1 MIFYRLTVHMSNKS
15 DLDYIHKI
23 VDGDT
28 SAFAILVD
36 RYKDLVFTLAYKMLK
51 NREEAEEIAQDT
63 FIKIFKSV
71 VKFKGDSKFSTWV
84 YKVTYN
90 TCLDYLKKKKRGINI
105 SYIEDF
111 DLRQLKAIDEISNG
125 IDEKEKN
132 QLIHE
137 CLFLLSSEEAFLLTL
152 FYFEQQ
158 STEEIAKVMDTN
170 SNNIKIKLYRTRKK
184 MALLLRKKMEPEIIA
199 YYEKDRR

>member
-1 MIFYRLTVHMSNKS
+1 LSSYSHMSNQS
-15 DLDYIHKI
+15 DLDYINKI

-28 SAFAILVD
+28 SAFAILID

-63 FIKIFKSV
+63 FIKIYKSV
-71 VKFKGDSKFSTWV
+71 GKFKGDSKFSTWV

-90 TCLDYLKKKKRGINI
+90 TCLDYLKKMKRGINI
-105 SYIEDF
+105 TYIEDF
-111 DLRQLKAIDEISNG
+111 DLQQLKTIDKISNAIDEN
-125 IDEKEKN
+125 EKN
-132 QLIHE
+132 QLIHD
-137 CLFLLSSEEAFLLTL
+137 CLNLLPSEEAFLLTL

-170 SNNIKIKLYRTRKK
+170 ANNIKIKLYRTRKK
-184 MALLLRKKMEPEIIA
+184 MALLLRQKMEPGIIA

>member
-1 MIFYRLTVHMSNKS
+1 MSNQS
-15 DLDYIHKI
+15 DLDYINKI

-63 FIKIFKSV
+63 FIKIYKSV
-71 VKFKGDSKFSTWV
+71 GKFKGDSKFSTWV

-105 SYIEDF
+105 TYIEDF
-111 DLRQLKAIDEISNG
+111 DLQQLKTLDKISNA

-132 QLIHE
+132 QLIHD
-137 CLFLLSSEEAFLLTL
+137 CLNVLPSEEAFLLTL

-158 STEEIAKVMDTN
+158 STDEIAKVMDTN
-170 SNNIKIKLYRTRKK
+170 ANNIKIKLYRTRKK
-184 MALLLRKKMEPEIIA
+184 MALLLRQKMEPEIIA

>member
-1 MIFYRLTVHMSNKS
+1 MSNQS
-15 DLDYIHKI
+15 DLDYINKI

-63 FIKIFKSV
+63 FIKIYKSAG
-71 VKFKGDSKFSTWV
+71 KFKGDSKFSTWV

-105 SYIEDF
+105 TYIEDF
-111 DLRQLKAIDEISNG
+111 DLQQLKTLDKISNA

-132 QLIHE
+132 QLIHD
-137 CLFLLSSEEAFLLTL
+137 CLNVLPSEEAFLLTL

-158 STEEIAKVMDTN
+158 STDEIAKVMDTN
-170 SNNIKIKLYRTRKK
+170 ANNIKIKLYRTRKK
-184 MALLLRKKMEPEIIA
+184 MALLLRQKMEPEIIA

>member
-1 MIFYRLTVHMSNKS
+1 MSNQS
-15 DLDYIHKI
+15 DLDYINKI

-63 FIKIFKSV
+63 FIKVYKSV
-71 VKFKGDSKFSTWV
+71 GKFKGDSKFSTWV

-105 SYIEDF
+105 TYIEDF
-111 DLRQLKAIDEISNG
+111 DLQQLKTLDKISNA

-132 QLIHE
+132 QLIHD
-137 CLFLLSSEEAFLLTL
+137 CLNVLPSEEAFLLTL

-158 STEEIAKVMDTN
+158 STEEIAKIMDTN
-170 SNNIKIKLYRTRKK
+170 ANNIKIKLYRTRKK
-184 MALLLRKKMEPEIIA
+184 MALLLRQKMEPEIIA

>member
-1 MIFYRLTVHMSNKS
+1 MSNQS
-15 DLDYIHKI
+15 DLDYINKI

-63 FIKIFKSV
+63 FIKIYKSV
-71 VKFKGDSKFSTWV
+71 GKFKGDSKFSTWV

-105 SYIEDF
+105 TYIEDF
-111 DLRQLKAIDEISNG
+111 DLQQLKTLDKISNA

-132 QLIHE
+132 QLIHD
-137 CLFLLSSEEAFLLTL
+137 CLNLLPSEEAFLLTL

-158 STEEIAKVMDTN
+158 STDEIAKVMDTN
-170 SNNIKIKLYRTRKK
+170 ANNIKIKLYRTRKK
-184 MALLLRKKMEPEIIA
+184 MALLLRQKMEPEIIA

>member
-1 MIFYRLTVHMSNKS
+1 MSNQS
-15 DLDYIHKI
+15 DLDYINKI

-71 VKFKGDSKFSTWV
+71 GKFKGDSKFSTWV

-105 SYIEDF
+105 TYIEDF
-111 DLRQLKAIDEISNG
+111 DLQQLKTLDKISNA

-132 QLIHE
+132 QLIHD
-137 CLFLLSSEEAFLLTL
+137 CLNVLPSEEAFLLTL

-158 STEEIAKVMDTN
+158 STDEIAKVMDTN
-170 SNNIKIKLYRTRKK
+170 ANNIKIKLYRTRKK
-184 MALLLRKKMEPEIIA
+184 MALLLRQKMEPEIIA

>member
-1 MIFYRLTVHMSNKS
+1 MSNQS
-15 DLDYIHKI
+15 DLDYINKI

-71 VKFKGDSKFSTWV
+71 GKFKGDSKFSTWV

-105 SYIEDF
+105 TYIEDF
-111 DLRQLKAIDEISNG
+111 DLQQLKTLDKISNA

-132 QLIHE
+132 QLIHD
-137 CLFLLSSEEAFLLTL
+137 CLNVLPSEEAFLLTL

-158 STEEIAKVMDTN
+158 STEEIAKIMDTN
-170 SNNIKIKLYRTRKK
+170 ANNIKIKLYRTRKK
-184 MALLLRKKMEPEIIA
+184 MALLLRQKMEPEIIA

>member
-1 MIFYRLTVHMSNKS
+1 MIFCRLTVHMSNKS
-15 DLDYIHKI
+15 DQDYINKI

-28 SAFAILVD
+28 SAFAMLVN
-36 RYKDLVFTLAYKMLK
+36 RYKDLVYTLAYKMLK

-63 FIKIFKSV
+63 FVKIYKSV
-71 VKFKGDSKFSTWV
+71 GKFKGDSKFSTWV

-90 TCLDYLKKKKRGINI
+90 TCLDHLKKKKRGINI
-105 SYIEDF
+105 TYIEDF
-111 DLRQLKAIDEISNG
+111 DLQQLNTIDKISNA

-132 QLIHE
+132 QKIHD
-137 CLFLLSSEEAFLLTL
+137 CLNLLPSEEAFLLTL

-158 STEEIAKVMDTN
+158 STDEIAKVMDTN
-170 SNNIKIKLYRTRKK
+170 ANNIKIKLYRTRKK
-184 MALLLRKKMEPEIIA
+184 MALLLRQQMAPGIIA